1 MQIKALITI
10 AAVTLSGCSSYQMNQ
25 LGFRSSPINVYP
37 NYMDTIELCE
47 VANGY
52 RPTNQTIVSVGSEQS
67 KRGLTHDRCDE
78 LVKELYFSR
87 FIKSI
92 TITRP
97 AAPTEPVPTPLPAK
111 PLPHPV
117 AKPQ

>member
-1 MQIKALITI
+1 MRSKALLTI
-10 AAVTLSGCSSYQMNQ
+10 LSLALSGCSSYQMNQ
-25 LGFRSSPINVYP
+25 LGFRSSPVNVYP
-37 NYMDTIELCE
+37 NYMNTIELCE

-52 RPTNQTIVSVGSEQS
+52 RPTNQTIVAVSSEQS
-67 KRGLTHDRCDE
+67 KRSLTHDRCDD

-97 AAPTEPVPTPLPAK
+97 EKTEEPVPTPLPAK

-117 AKPQ
+117 VQPQ

>member
-1 MQIKALITI
+1 
-10 AAVTLSGCSSYQMNQ
+10 MN
-25 LGFRSSPINVYP
+25 
-37 NYMDTIELCE
+37 TIELCE

-52 RPTNQTIVSVGSEQS
+52 RPTNQTIVAVSSEQS
-67 KRGLTHDRCDE
+67 KRNLTHDRCDD

-97 AAPTEPVPTPLPAK
+97 EKQRSQCRLHFPLSRS
-111 PLPHPV
+111 LTL
-117 AKPQ
+117 